1 VANNIAY
8 FQSPGIELGKALY
21 SNGAALVKRAIIAI
35 EGRHK
40 CNRGKTYDMPAPYI
54 QELADNTNQQI
65 ALGREIPL
73 FRDHNKSAESKF
85 GTLTGLVEC
94 RPIGV
99 DDLPDPA
106 ATGMLGKLAIFANA
120 NITNCVDLVNSK
132 AIKPLSPGIDIVRK
146 LIFEVSAVPI
156 GSMPGVAFFGYEE
169 IKAQKLKYGEIR
181 DSAIDAID
189 TLIEAFRQSEQQQ
202 EGEQVGGDLTYK
214 QMNFESFVEDLR
226 EIFELP
232 KIDPGMSSAGRV
244 TTARASDL
252 TYNTNPYDRAVVRG
266 SFGYDLK
273 PEEKEAVLTETA
285 AILRPTS
292 AARETRPAI
301 NNTKRSRGKPAIGG
315 LGNGKGRGG

>member
-1 VANNIAY
+1 MANDVAY
-8 FQSPGIELGKALY
+8 FECQGIELGKALY
-21 SNGAALVKRAIIAI
+21 SNGATLVKRAIIAI
-35 EGRHK
+35 EGCHK

-99 DDLPDPA
+99 NDLPDPA

-156 GSMPGVAFFGYEE
+156 ASMPGVAFFGYEE
-169 IKAQKLKYGEIR
+169 IKAQKLKYGDIR
-181 DSAIDAID
+181 DTAIEAID

-202 EGEQVGGDLTYK
+202 DGEQVGGDLTYK

-232 KIDPGMSSAGRV
+232 KIDPVMGSS
-244 TTARASDL
+244 DP
-252 TYNTNPYDRAVVRG
+252 TYSTNPYDRAVVRG

-273 PEEKEAVLTETA
+273 PEEKETVLTEA
-285 AILRPTS
+285 ATILRTTS
-292 AARETRPAI
+292 AGRVPRAAI